1 MQLIM
6 SALSAQGECRTSE
19 LAQRFQLSENTIR
32 RDLLEL
38 EERGL
43 LLRVH
48 GGAVLVDQ
56 DAAYATRLEHSLP
69 QKRAIGQAA
78 ATLIES
84 GQNIYLDVG
93 STTQELVRVI
103 RDGLPTVTH
112 LHIFT
117 NGVKIAGELIG
128 QTPYNVHLIGGEIY
142 QNTFCTVGP
151 SALAQIDQF
160 RFDLFFM
167 GANGVDPQRGW
178 TNSNHMEVL
187 VKRAVISRSKRVFA
201 LVDSSKWNLPSLA
214 QIVPLAGVKHWIV
227 DADLA
232 PDAQAS
238 ARAAGVE
245 VMIAAQGQSGP
256 SYSATSP

>member
-38 EERGL
+38 EEQGL
-43 LLRVH
+43 LRRVH
-48 GGAVLVDQ
+48 GGAMLVDQ
-56 DAAYATRLEHSLP
+56 DMAYATRLEHSMP
-69 QKRAIGQAA
+69 QKRAIGQTAA
-78 ATLIES
+78 ALIES
-84 GQNIYLDVG
+84 GQNIYMDGG
-93 STTQELVRVI
+93 STTQELVRAI

-117 NGVKIAGELIG
+117 NSIKIANELIG
-128 QTPYNVHLIGGEIY
+128 QTPYNLHLIGGEIY
-142 QNTFCTVGP
+142 QNTFCMVGP

-160 RFDLFFM
+160 RFDLYFM

-187 VKRAVISRSKRVFA
+187 VKRAVISRSKQVFA
-201 LVDSSKWNLPSLA
+201 LADSSKWNLPSLA
-214 QIVPLAGVKHWIV
+214 PIAPLGGVKHWIV
-227 DADLA
+227 DAGLPA
-232 PDAQAS
+232 DARAV

-245 VMIAAQGQSGP
+245 LRVAASNE
-256 SYSATSP
+256 

>member
-1 MQLIM
+1 MSSHLANFRMQLIM

-19 LAQRFQLSENTIR
+19 LAQRFRLSENTIR

-38 EERGL
+38 EEQGL

-56 DAAYATRLEHSLP
+56 DVAYANRLEHSVP
-69 QKRAIGQAA
+69 QKRAIGRAA
-78 ATLIES
+78 AALIES

-93 STTQELVRVI
+93 STTHELVAAI
-103 RDGLPTVTH
+103 REGLPTVTH

-151 SALAQIDQF
+151 SALAHIDQF

-167 GANGVDPQRGW
+167 GANGVDPERGW

-201 LVDSSKWNLPSLA
+201 LVDSSKWRVPSLA
-214 QIVPLAGVKHWIV
+214 QIVPLGGVKHWLV
-227 DADLA
+227 DAGLPA
-232 PDAQAS
+232 EAKAS

-245 VMIAAQGQSGP
+245 VNVAA
-256 SYSATSP
+256 ATQ

>member
-1 MQLIM
+1 MSSHLANFRMQLIM
-6 SALSAQGECRTSE
+6 AALSAQGECRTSE

-32 RDLLEL
+32 RDFLEL

-93 STTQELVRVI
+93 STAQELVRVI

-117 NGVKIAGELIG
+117 NGVQIASELIG
-128 QTPYNVHLIGGEIY
+128 QTPYHVHLIGGEVY

-167 GANGVDPQRGW
+167 GANGVDPERGW

-187 VKRAVISRSKRVFA
+187 VKRAVILRSKRVFA

-227 DADLA
+227 DADLPA
-232 PDAQAS
+232 DAQAS
-238 ARAAGVE
+238 VRAAGVE
-245 VMIAAQGQSGP
+245 LRIAAQD
-256 SYSATSP
+256 